1 MNNTQETVKKS
12 KMTSF
17 QRRITYFGSG
27 GPFLD
32 GYVIV
37 IIGIALMQLIPG
49 WNLTAAETGLLGA
62 GTLFGVL
69 FGGLIGGY
77 LTDII
82 GRRKMYILNVVAMI
96 VLSVVQFFVQDVT
109 QLAICRF
116 LLGLAIGADYPIAST
131 MVTEFSTQK
140 HRSFMVGIM
149 NCIWYVGAV
158 AASLVGYVLLLQFPE
173 TGWRWMLLSAVI
185 PGGFLLMGRLGT
197 PESPRWLASKG
208 RKDEALTILNKVFPN
223 MDISEFLAEL
233 EKPVVK
239 TEIGRIFIE
248 PVYLKRIIYCGGFYG
263 LMTIPVFAIS
273 TFGPQIYEA
282 MGLTGSLW
290 IVAYILS
297 NLFFVI
303 GCIPALWLV
312 EHWGR
317 RPLNIW
323 SFVFMTVGM
332 AILGFFSNAGI
343 GVIIVG
349 FMIFCIAQGG
359 PSVECWMIPNEVFPT
374 ELRSSATG
382 ISTAI
387 SRIGAAVGTY
397 LVPSMLAN
405 LGIGNTMLVMAGVC
419 FAGVILCVTLA
430 EETKGKS
437 LAEASA
443 IHCPT
448 TLQNLDDK
456 KSS

>member
-1 MNNTQETVKKS
+1 MNNSQEAITKS
-12 KMTSF
+12 KMSSF
-17 QRRITYFGSG
+17 QRKITYFGSG

-37 IIGIALMQLIPG
+37 IIGLALMQLTTQ
-49 WNLTAAETGLLGA
+49 WHLTTAETGLLGA

-77 LTDII
+77 LTDLI
-82 GRRKMYILNVVAMI
+82 GREKMYVIDIVAIVVI
-96 VLSVVQFFVQDVT
+96 SVVQFFVQDVT

-131 MVTEFSTQK
+131 LVTEFSTRK
-140 HRSFMVGIM
+140 HRGFMVGIL

-158 AASLVGYVLLLQFPE
+158 AASLVGYALLQLPE
-173 TGWRWMLLSAVI
+173 TGWRWMLLSAAV
-185 PGGFLLMGRLGT
+185 PGVLLLMGRLGT
-197 PESPRWLASKG
+197 PESPMWLASKG
-208 RKDEALTILNKVFPN
+208 RKDEAREILNKVFPN

-233 EKPVVK
+233 EVPPVK
-239 TEIGRIFIE
+239 TKISKLFSE
-248 PVYLKRIIYCGGFYG
+248 PVYLKRVIYCGGFYG
-263 LMTIPVFAIS
+263 LMVIPVFAIS
-273 TFGPQIYEA
+273 TFGPQIFEA
-282 MGLTGSLW
+282 MGLTGNLW

-323 SFVFMTVGM
+323 SFVFMTLGM
-332 AILGFFSNAGI
+332 AILGFLHNAGI
-343 GVIIVG
+343 GVVAVG

-359 PSVECWMIPNEVFPT
+359 PSVECWIIPNEVFPT
-374 ELRSSATG
+374 DLRSSATG
-382 ISTAI
+382 IATAI

-397 LVPSMLAN
+397 LVPSMLAG

-419 FAGVILCVTLA
+419 LAGVILCVALA

-443 IHCPT
+443 INQSH
-448 TLQNLDDK
+448 
-456 KSS
+456 